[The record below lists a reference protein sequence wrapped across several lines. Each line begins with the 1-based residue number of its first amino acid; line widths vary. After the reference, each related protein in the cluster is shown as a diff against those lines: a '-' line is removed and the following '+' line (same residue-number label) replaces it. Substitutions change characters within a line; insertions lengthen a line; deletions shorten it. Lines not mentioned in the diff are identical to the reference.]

1 MTDYG
6 NLVLLSDGEAHPLV
20 CMEAFS
26 AGLGVVVCQWGAA
39 NIDTTKEFITV
50 IPENKIKDVKYV
62 EEVMIKNREYSVA
75 HRDEIIE
82 YGKQFEWKEVL
93 KRHYI
98 PNIEKL
104 IGRS

>member
-1 MTDYG
+1 LTDYG

-39 NIDTTKEFITV
+39 NIDTSKNFITV
-50 IPENKIKDVKYV
+50 IPEDKIKDVKYV
-62 EEVMIKNREYSVA
+62 EECIITNREYSVA
-75 HRDEIIE
+75 NRDEIIE